1 MFSHSL
7 GGRLE
12 LRPLEL
18 HHAEPLFAVVEAN
31 RAYLR
36 QWLGWVD
43 GTGDLSDIEAY
54 IRRSLHQQ
62 GSNDGIQ
69 AGIWYADELI
79 GVIGQNFIDWHDRK
93 TELGYWL
100 SAGFQ
105 GKGMMTRAC
114 HAFVDYSLRELR
126 LNRVEILCAAGNL
139 RSRAIPERLGFTQE
153 GTLRQAQW
161 LHDRYVDLVVYAILA
176 EEWQRVSTEKKS

>member
-12 LRPLEL
+12 LRPLEMQ
-18 HHAEPLFAVVEAN
+18 HAEPLFALVEAN

-36 QWLGWVD
+36 RWLGWVD
-43 GTGDLSDIEAY
+43 GAVDLTDIEAF
-54 IRRSLHQQ
+54 IRRALHQQ
-62 GSNDGIQ
+62 GNNDGMQ
-69 AGIWYADELI
+69 AGIWEEGALV
-79 GVIGQNFIDWHDRK
+79 GVIGQNFIDWRDRK

-100 SAGFQ
+100 STGAQ

-114 HAFVDYSLRELR
+114 QAFVDYSLQELL
-126 LNRVEILCAAGNL
+126 LNRVEILCAAGNQ

-153 GTLRQAQW
+153 GILRQAEW
-161 LHDRYVDLVVYAILA
+161 LHDHYVDLVVYGMLA
-176 EEWQRVSTEKKS
+176 EEWRRGGSGSKN

>member
-7 GGRLE
+7 GARLE

-18 HHAEPLFAVVEAN
+18 QHAEPLFALVEDN

-43 GTGDLSDIEAY
+43 GATDLNDIEAF

-62 GSNDGIQ
+62 GNNDGIQ
-69 AGIWYADELI
+69 AGIWYAGGLV
-79 GVIGQNFIDWHDRK
+79 GMIGQNFIDWHDRK

-100 SAGFQ
+100 GAAFQ
-105 GKGMMTRAC
+105 GQGMMTRAC
-114 HAFVDYSLRELR
+114 RAFVEYSLRELL

-153 GTLRQAQW
+153 GILRQAEW
-161 LHDRYVDLVVYAILA
+161 LHDHYVDLVVYGMLA
-176 EEWQRVSTEKKS
+176 EEWQGVRA

>member
-18 HHAEPLFAVVEAN
+18 HHAGQLYTLVEEN

-43 GTGDLSDIEAY
+43 DTTDLTDIEAY
-54 IRRSLHQQ
+54 IRRSLHQY
-62 GSNDGIQ
+62 GSNDGMQ
-69 AGIWYADELI
+69 AGIWYAGELA
-79 GVIGQNFIDWHDRK
+79 GVIGQNFIDWRDRK

-100 SAGFQ
+100 AAAHQ
-105 GKGMMTRAC
+105 GQGMMTRAC
-114 HAFVDYSLRELR
+114 LALVDYSLQELL
-126 LNRVEILCAAGNL
+126 LNRVEILCAAGNA
-139 RSRAIPERLGFTQE
+139 RSRAVPERLGFTQE
-153 GTLRQAQW
+153 GVLRQAEW
-161 LHDRYVDLVVYAILA
+161 LHDRYVDLVVYGMLA
-176 EEWQRVSTEKKS
+176 EEWPQARARLQR